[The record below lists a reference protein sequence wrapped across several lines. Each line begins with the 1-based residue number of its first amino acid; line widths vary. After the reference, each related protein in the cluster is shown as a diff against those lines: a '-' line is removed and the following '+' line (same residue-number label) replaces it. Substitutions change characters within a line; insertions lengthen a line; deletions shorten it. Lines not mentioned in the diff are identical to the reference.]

1 MCGCNT
7 GVVSFVFEWHLR
19 KELLK
24 SKINEVE
31 IRVYLDVWGHW
42 REGLRAIIGA
52 S

>member
-1 MCGCNT
+1 VNVIPGLFL
-7 GVVSFVFEWHLR
+7 FVFEWHLK

-24 SKINEVE
+24 SKIDEVE
-31 IRVYLDVWGHW
+31 IRVCFDVWGHW